1 MAQRYNKKETVT
13 YGHAVLSMKNKV
25 QKATK
30 AREDGDLDKAQKVLD
45 DIDYIFQN
53 DTVDLS
59 KATPVISKKWN
70 THNRRLEDQNVT
82 RLLTDLHSDNFFEIV
97 PNKGFGSN
105 SAIEKAIDFNN
116 KIIYNQQGVM
126 SFASYTNVI
135 DSYKRLQEMQKAG
148 PGNYLYLFDTETI
161 GGKNRANIWNPL
173 GITEFASQKIDLHTG
188 EVTKTNIVM
197 GIRDTVENKQKVEK
211 ILNALGTTLGDSDVQ
226 TNLTNDVN
234 IILNDEEL
242 RVTAYRL
249 AIYGD
254 KASEFEMTD
263 EGYMQAK
270 KLASS
275 DIKDWLDPEKIKKG
289 WEKNIKASKAAGT
302 TKYGI
307 NKAELKFIDTI
318 SEMWEAANNKTGMI
332 GGQNIVPFDFKTVN
346 TEIQRM
352 VKMLQYSVDSGGLN
366 GIAAADAQR
375 GLDYINS
382 KFGGKLG
389 LSAPSEQIFDTLPLI
404 QFIRDKFG
412 INALYKGDQEAI
424 AAAGKGTAKQEN
436 IGAIWF
442 PDLFASGE
450 AHMADFDVDVQR
462 AFFTQKLPEFGD
474 QTFIEY
480 FMESEQGG
488 LKNLDIK
495 AQTIKT
501 GQEQLLYAKK
511 STMDRSFGGK
521 GALDYVRNTRT
532 GEVFL
537 NSNYEIMGPN
547 KMPEFKG
554 DINMGTNIKKGHF
567 YYVDSIKKMNAEDIS
582 KDLGNVLPEL
592 SGPEV
597 FQVRM
602 KMAVADKYKGQGLED
617 MEYVFHFG
625 SEYEL
630 SGWFSSAFDMPLVK
644 NKDGKYVF
652 HGDNAAAILE
662 KVALQDGELQ
672 RTVGDYSGGVEALK
686 EQILETTNKKA
697 LTDNTLRDLSDSTK
711 LRTRVE
717 SHLNIRKTLTKAG
730 LDNVT
735 KEELTDL
742 LHGVPIARM
751 GEMSKK
757 DSDTLIKTIREIAG
771 FTDWGTNE
779 TKLYSN
785 SIRKLTT
792 AWDFI
797 GAHDEFFMKTF
808 DNLEMFAEQRRYTK
822 AQKDYIFNQ
831 VVEKIKTQVA
841 DTIFDTPE
849 KIKQAVLNIQD
860 FEGSLQEL
868 QNIYD
873 VELPDGF
880 SKGNTKKKQIE
891 TGTSLNTNKNILT
904 VRLGDNSSPHKLED
918 QLVKMMYGDLST
930 EMNPDNYKR
939 ISMYNFVTHLS
950 TLEEFQDNDYIIKAL
965 EHINANT
972 ETYNTTAVATDV
984 IKAMKEVKAGDP
996 TKGLLKDINIRS
1008 LFEGNA
1014 EFDKMLNN
1022 IADSVIIEAMND
1034 TPVPLDLMGKKGKDR
1049 IDAINSYIKNN
1060 VLEQYLPSRK
1070 DFEATLIGLTDEQ
1083 IWQKTTLYNTLE
1095 KQITNSLVDIT
1106 DALSQVPNGE
1116 FMIMPDGRFVFKQG
1130 QEAITIDSIPKV
1142 KLDGD
1147 TLYGQVGRSNV
1158 QVHLDFGFDN
1168 KGNMILTTNLGEA
1181 YEKNK
1186 SVTRNIKKRV
1196 EDGTFK
1202 MDNVAAI
1209 TSHLSEKFRQDSR
1222 YEFKSGDWY
1231 SNYMVGTGAVQTLIP
1246 ELFAEEGSLKAIGDK
1261 VNLSDKERKV
1271 LADAFRTMKEI
1282 KPGELDP
1289 QMNQYLSAYWVDIVR
1304 AVAEARGT
1312 DDAVRLGGTLTIGT
1326 KGKGKLEVGKLM
1338 GSNMRFATGFANSL
1352 DNLGRPVVDGSGNV
1366 KYIRNNHV
1374 KEAVNRAAGLLYDG
1388 QLFESIDTD
1397 HINKKV
1403 ANGVGELT
1411 TGWTSRTAYVGEMG
1425 IKSILQNNIDK
1436 VLNNNTIENLADE
1449 KKKNI
1454 YDMMFAY
1461 INTFEQQKVADAR
1474 TFDAVTGGNIS
1485 ANTIKLST
1493 AKDFINI
1500 SKEERLLHADKYER
1514 LMNLM
1519 GDIEMTPE
1527 GVVNYKSAVGDIV
1540 KNGET
1545 IIPFATYGGESTRWS
1560 SKMHRS
1566 LLRFQVYNQQGVA
1579 LTEAEINEVLKNKAS
1594 VFKNI
1599 NMDNK
1604 EERLKAFLDAL
1615 EGYDVNFTIE
1625 DVNRTT
1631 LPKILANDSEK
1642 SMNHLLY
1649 AKTGTINAQV
1659 AQVFKNYSD
1668 ETAELLQGTVLTEQS
1683 LMAYFKDVQK
1693 RTDVV
1698 KQAGFDSWESFMKA
1712 WSDEMYT
1719 MTDVLFGKG
1728 GIFEGFTDIAND
1740 NLLGH
1745 GNAGTTLIGSLNE
1758 TVAMLG
1764 KYSSVDKI
1772 ESKDSLQLGFKKF
1785 VELYNKETI
1794 DSEGNKIYEN
1804 RFFKD
1809 GSGKGIGIELVDGRL
1824 RLEGGRSLDAS
1835 LDNSDI
1841 VDYNS
1846 LEKLVREANEFLVD
1860 EGATKEDQLI
1870 HKVKQVKEDG
1880 RNVFY
1885 VDDEGEEI
1893 FGRMLY
1899 GKKDGKDIIEGSIG
1913 STYKKIVIDPETQ
1926 SGMPQEYFDTK
1937 MEYMKLK
1944 GKKVNMEHQLAAKK
1958 DELERIAALDPS
1970 SIDPGD
1976 LDEIKELEQEV
1987 AQANVD
1993 LANMDEYLTNIE
2005 AVNNNKTGFR
2015 IGDQEEKIIKNYFI
2029 SEDRFDAID
2038 ERVRTGQLSEEAF
2051 KSSQILSSID
2061 RTRYGEGNAS
2071 VVYQTL
2077 IDDLHNQRYYNP
2089 YFDTE
2094 KLTAKKVKAG
2104 GKYEH
2109 LKDIYD
2115 QVVKSGDSPILGVET
2130 AQLMKDI
2137 QMASLANEYNNN
2149 NKNLKQLTDAGFE
2162 IITPEQYIQ
2171 QFGDPNVPNYES
2183 VYKKNVLME
2192 LDMMDGSGPRYVAV
2206 PAMGSVLDKAEIK
2219 QDWHKHA
2226 GFLAKTYVEE
2236 FEKAHMNPNEVPKII
2251 EKMDKIELDLNKSTS
2266 EFTTKGSALH
2276 KRMKQ
2281 EVHAAVDRVKIIST
2295 MADPNSPLMKQ
2306 AQIDGRSLADW
2317 VNDGVYVDYAFDS
2330 LEAFEKRGYFDKD
2343 YLEKMGMSREDMI
2356 EHLRTHGDVMMDDRY
2371 PNIRERS
2378 LTPVRH
2384 FLAVDDQGMNFLA
2397 NNATMMAPWT
2407 MLAMNADSDGD
2418 SVSRFL
2424 AKHKNIDHVQY
2435 GVARQRAIS
2444 RVSTVE
2450 GYDAM
2455 DAAAKEKLIRDEAVH
2470 IMKNDFGIKTK
2481 KNPNLAVEA
2490 YDIFFEREAE
2500 MQLSAMDDNIRWY
2513 NNVKKTWESDS
2524 KKTIMAMAMKNG
2536 EGFTGAEVAG
2546 GKSLF
2551 GQTRFTTLTETP
2563 TWKKVRH
2570 NMDQVNQALSLIQNN
2585 SHLLSPE
2592 TQEYAKELLEGSAD
2606 IFSFNDENK
2615 ILDQAL
2621 VAMND
2626 LAKNADAPVDEKGFS
2641 NFTQA
2646 AVERSRINKY
2656 HIEGMKKLGVT
2667 ATGNV
2672 NTTLYGVSQA
2682 IKSHYGDVN
2691 SPLYNEIM
2699 RSITSDMSYLLEEAP
2714 ISGKKHEVKAGDT
2727 RLIELGKA
2735 FRDMEQKGPTDEVVA
2750 NMENYFKTYM
2760 NHDEIE
2766 DAYDAMVNRARV
2778 PEAKRLTT
2786 QAEKVNYMVGQYTQY
2801 ISEALDPNSELYAEV
2816 KGHSLFGRKG
2826 TSSEAIKITNG
2837 RVKTGTNLGDVIY
2850 QTTGRKL
2857 ENYKLPKTINADNA
2871 QEAAKK
2877 MIQTN
2882 TLPDI
2887 NPNEKRI
2894 VEGIESIS
2902 NKISKTIMSSSGGMK
2917 KSLGLGVVGLAAG
2930 LIAAGYAS
2938 GNPLDDPDPATI
2950 DQKGYEGVKAAPEM
2964 MFSSGQGFAPNN
2976 TGGYIINIKGDTRK
2990 GNRQLKKALKQA
3002 TRNAVG
3008 PTGVTMNIRT
3018 SQSQGTYSDQDIENI
3033 LNNYF

>member
-1 MAQRYNKKETVT
+1 LANRYNRKETVT
-13 YGHAVLSMKNKV
+13 YGHAVLSMKNKIE
-25 QKATK
+25 KITK
-30 AREDGDLDKAQKVLD
+30 AREDGELDKAQLILD
-45 DIDYIFQN
+45 NIDYIFQN
-53 DTVDLS
+53 DTIDLS
-59 KATPVISKKWN
+59 EATPVISKKWD

-82 RLLTDLHSDNFFEIV
+82 KLLTNLHSDDFFEIV
-97 PNKGFGSN
+97 PNKGFGPN
-105 SAIEKAIDFNN
+105 SAIEKAIDFND
-116 KIIYNQQGVM
+116 KIVYNQQGVM
-126 SFASYTNVI
+126 SFASYTNVVE
-135 DSYKRLQEMQKAG
+135 SYKRLQDMKEAG

-161 GGKNRANIWNPL
+161 GGKNRSNIWNPL
-173 GITEFASQKIDLHTG
+173 GITEFASQKIDLQTG
-188 EVTKTNIVM
+188 DVTKTNIVM
-197 GIRDTVENKQKVEK
+197 GIRDTIENKEKVEK
-211 ILNALGTTLGDSDVQ
+211 ILNALGSTLGDPNVKA
-226 TNLTNDVN
+226 NLTNDAN

-254 KASEFEMTD
+254 KASEFEFD
-263 EGYMQAK
+263 ENLGYMKAK

-275 DIKDWLDPEKIKKG
+275 DINDWLDPEKIKRG
-289 WEKNIKASKAAGT
+289 WEKNIKASKAASK

-307 NKAELKFIDTI
+307 NQAELAFIDTMH
-318 SEMWEAANNKTGMI
+318 EMWEAANNGTGMI

-346 TEIQRM
+346 TEIHRM
-352 VKMLQYSVDSGGLN
+352 VNMLQYSVDSGGLN
-366 GIAAADAQR
+366 GIDASDAKR
-375 GLDYINS
+375 GLEYIGT
-382 KFGGKLG
+382 KFGGQVG
-389 LSAPSEQIFDTLPLI
+389 FSAPSEQIFDTLPLI

-412 INALYKGDQEAI
+412 IDALYKGDQEAI

-436 IGAIWF
+436 IGAVWF

-480 FMESEQGG
+480 FMNTEQGG

-521 GALDYVRNTRT
+521 GALDYVRNSRT

-582 KDLGNVLPEL
+582 KDLGSVLPEL

-630 SGWFSSAFDMPLVK
+630 SGWFSSSFDMPLVK

-652 HGDNAAAILE
+652 NGDNAAAILE
-662 KVALQDGELQ
+662 KVALKDGKLE
-672 RTVGDYSGGVEALK
+672 RTVGDYSGGIETLK
-686 EQILETTNKKA
+686 EQVLEAANKKA
-697 LTDNTLRDLSDSTK
+697 LTDNTLRDLSDPTK
-711 LRTRVE
+711 LRTRVGA
-717 SHLNIRKTLTKAG
+717 HLNIRKALTNAG

-735 KEELTDL
+735 KEELADL

-792 AWDFI
+792 AWDFV
-797 GAHDEFFMKTF
+797 GAHDEFYMKTF
-808 DNLEMFAEQRRYTK
+808 DNLEKFADQRRYTK
-822 AQKDYIFNQ
+822 AQRDYIFNQ

-841 DTIFDTPE
+841 DKLFDTPE
-849 KIKQAVLNIQD
+849 KIKEAVLNTQS
-860 FEGSLQEL
+860 FEGPLQEL

-873 VELPDGF
+873 VELPDTF
-880 SKGNTKKKQIE
+880 AKYTSKKKQIE
-891 TGTSLNTNKNILT
+891 TGTTLNSNKNILT

-918 QLVKMMYGDLST
+918 QLVKMMYGDIST

-939 ISMYNFVTHLS
+939 ISMYHFVNHLS
-950 TLEEFQDNDYIIKAL
+950 ELDEFKDNDYIVKAL
-965 EHINANT
+965 EHINSNT
-972 ETYNTTAVATDV
+972 QTYNTTAVATDV

-1014 EFDKMLNN
+1014 EFDKMLNEITDN
-1022 IADSVIIEAMND
+1022 VIIEAMNE
-1034 TPVPLDLMGKKGKDR
+1034 TPVPLDLIGKKGKDR
-1049 IDAINSYIKNN
+1049 TDAITSYIKNN

-1070 DFEATLIGLTDEQ
+1070 EFEKTLAGLNDEQ

-1095 KQITNSLVDIT
+1095 KQITNSLTDIT
-1106 DALSQVPNGE
+1106 DALSQVPGGE

-1130 QEAITIDSIPKV
+1130 AEAITIDSIPKI

-1147 TLYGQVGRSNV
+1147 TLYGQVGRSNI
-1158 QVHLDFGFDN
+1158 QVHLDFGFDS
-1168 KGNMILTTNLGEA
+1168 KGNMILTTNLGDA

-1186 SVTRNIKKRV
+1186 VVTRRIKKEV
-1196 EDGTFK
+1196 EKGTLK
-1202 MDNVAAI
+1202 MDTILNI
-1209 TSHLSEKFRQDSR
+1209 NSHLSEKFRQDSR

-1231 SNYMVGTGAVQTLIP
+1231 SNFMVGTGQVQTLLP
-1246 ELFAEEGSLKAIGDK
+1246 EMFGEEGTLKALGDK
-1261 VNLSDKERKV
+1261 VNISEKERKV
-1271 LADAFRTMKEI
+1271 LADAFKNMREI

-1289 QMNQYLSAYWVDIVR
+1289 QMNQYLSAYWVEIVR

-1366 KYIRNNHV
+1366 KFIRNNQV
-1374 KEAVNRAAGLLYDG
+1374 KEAAKRASGLLYDG
-1388 QLFESIDTD
+1388 ALFESIDTD
-1397 HINKKV
+1397 RINKKV
-1403 ANGVGELT
+1403 GGAVGELT

-1436 VLNNNTIENLADE
+1436 VLNNNTIESLADD
-1449 KKKNI
+1449 KKQNI

-1461 INTFEQQKVADAR
+1461 VNTFEQQKVADAR

-1500 SKEERLLHADKYER
+1500 PKEERLLHADKYQR

-1527 GVVNYKSAVGDIV
+1527 GILSYKSSVGDIV
-1540 KNGET
+1540 KYGET
-1545 IIPFATYGGESTRWS
+1545 IIPFATYGGESTNWS
-1560 SKMHRS
+1560 SKMNRS
-1566 LLRFQVYNQQGVA
+1566 LLRFQVFNKQGVA
-1579 LTEAEINEVLKNKAS
+1579 LTESEISQVLNEKAS
-1594 VFKNI
+1594 LFKNI
-1599 NMDNK
+1599 DMGDK
-1604 EERLKAFLDAL
+1604 EKRLNALVKALDDY
-1615 EGYDVNFTIE
+1615 EINFTVE
-1625 DVNRTT
+1625 DINKIT

-1649 AKTGTINAQV
+1649 AKTGTINEQV
-1659 AQVFKNYSD
+1659 AQVFKNYSE

-1693 RTDVV
+1693 RADVV
-1698 KQAGFDSWESFMKA
+1698 KKAGFKDWNDFMKA
-1712 WSDEMYT
+1712 WSNEMYT

-1740 NLLGH
+1740 SLLGH
-1745 GNAGTTLIGSLNE
+1745 DNAGTMLIGSLNE

-1764 KYSSVDKI
+1764 KYSSADKI
-1772 ESKDSLQLGFKKF
+1772 ESQDSLKAGLKKF
-1785 VELYNKETI
+1785 VELYNKEEV
-1794 DSEGNKIYEN
+1794 DEKGNKVYKN

-1809 GSGKGIGIELVDGRL
+1809 SSGEGIGIELVDGRL
-1824 RLEGGRSLDAS
+1824 RLENGRSLDAS
-1835 LDNSDI
+1835 LDNSNI
-1841 VDYNS
+1841 VDYDS
-1846 LEKLVREANEFLVD
+1846 IEKLVREANEFLVN
-1860 EGATKEDQLI
+1860 EGAGKEDQLI
-1870 HKVKQVKEDG
+1870 HKVKQVEEDG
-1880 RNVFY
+1880 RHVFY
-1885 VDDEGEEI
+1885 VDDKEGKEI
-1893 FGRMLY
+1893 FGRMIY

-1913 STYKKIVIDPETQ
+1913 STYKKIVVDPETQ
-1926 SGMPQEYFDTK
+1926 SGIPQEYFDTK
-1937 MEYMKLK
+1937 MDYMKLK
-1944 GKKVNMEHQLAAKK
+1944 GKKVNLEHQLEALKK
-1958 DELERIAALDPS
+1958 EYEETGF
-1970 SIDPGD
+1970 IDPD
-1976 LDEIKELEQEV
+1976 HYAEV
-1987 AQANVD
+1987 QSQLAEANVK
-1993 LANMDEYLTNIE
+1993 LTEMDEYLTNVE
-2005 AVNNNKTGFR
+2005 SMSNGKTGFR

-2029 SEDRFDAID
+2029 NENRFDAID
-2038 ERVRTGQLSEEAF
+2038 ERVATGQLSKEAVEA
-2051 KSSQILSSID
+2051 SQILSSLD

-2077 IDDLHNQRYYNP
+2077 IDDLHDQRYYNP

-2109 LKDIYD
+2109 LKGIYD

-2130 AQLMKDI
+2130 AQLIQDI
-2137 QMASLANEYNNN
+2137 QMASLANEFNNN
-2149 NKNLKQLTDAGFE
+2149 NKDLNKLKDAGFE
-2162 IITPEQYIQ
+2162 VLTPKEYIQ
-2171 QFGDPNVPNYES
+2171 QFGDPNTPNYES
-2183 VYKKNVLME
+2183 VYKKNVLLEM
-2192 LDMMDGSGPRYVAV
+2192 DMMDGSGPRYVAV
-2206 PAMGSVLDKAEIK
+2206 PAMGSVLDHAEVK

-2226 GFLAKTYVEE
+2226 GNLARTYVEE
-2236 FEKAHMNPNEVPKII
+2236 FEKAHMDPNEVPKIL
-2251 EKMDKIELDLNKSTS
+2251 EKMDKLELELSKSTS

-2276 KRMKQ
+2276 NRMKQ

-2330 LEAFEKRGYFDKD
+2330 LESFEKRGYFNKD
-2343 YLEKMGMSREDMI
+2343 YLEKMNMTKEDMI
-2356 EHLRTHGDVMMDDRY
+2356 EHLRVHGDVMIDDRY

-2384 FLAVDDQGMNFLA
+2384 FLAIDDKGMNFLA

-2455 DAAAKEKLIRDEAVH
+2455 DAAAKEKLIKSEAVH
-2470 IMKNDFGIKTK
+2470 IMKNDFGIGTK
-2481 KNPNLAVEA
+2481 KNPGLAEEA

-2500 MQLSAMDDNIRWY
+2500 MQLTAMDDNIRWY
-2513 NNVKKTWESDS
+2513 DKVANTWKSNSEKTV
-2524 KKTIMAMAMKNG
+2524 MAMSLKNKK
-2536 EGFTGAEVAG
+2536 GFTGAEVSG
-2546 GKSLF
+2546 GKSVF
-2551 GQTRFTTLTETP
+2551 GHTRFTALTETP
-2563 TWKKVRH
+2563 TWKRVRS
-2570 NMDQVNQALSLIQNN
+2570 NMDTVNQGLALIQNN
-2585 SHLLSPE
+2585 MHLLSEE
-2592 TQEYAKELLEGSAD
+2592 TQEYAKKLLEGSAD
-2606 IFSFNDENK
+2606 IFSFNDENE

-2621 VAMND
+2621 VAMNELVD
-2626 LAKNADAPVDEKGFS
+2626 NPDAQINRKGFS
-2641 NFTQA
+2641 NFQMA
-2646 AVERSRINKY
+2646 AIERSRINKY

-2672 NTTLYGVSQA
+2672 NTALYGISQA

-2691 SPLYNEIM
+2691 NPFYDEIM

-2727 RLIELGKA
+2727 RLVELGQA
-2735 FRDMEQKGPTDEVVA
+2735 FRDMEQKGPTDEVVN
-2750 NMENYFKTYM
+2750 NMQNYFKTYM

-2766 DAYDAMVNRARV
+2766 EAYDAMVNRARV

-2786 QAEKVNYMVGQYTQY
+2786 QAEKVNHMVKQYTQY
-2801 ISEALDPNSELYAEV
+2801 ISEALDPDSELYAEV
-2816 KGHSLFGRKG
+2816 KGHSLFGRGG

-2850 QTTGRKL
+2850 QTTGRKP
-2857 ENYKLPKTINADNA
+2857 ENYKIPKTVSTDNA

-2877 MIQTN
+2877 MTQMN

-2887 NPNEKRI
+2887 NPNEKKI
-2894 VEGIESIS
+2894 FEGIESVS
-2902 NKISKTIMSSSGGMK
+2902 NKISKTIINSSGGIK

-2976 TGGYIINIKGDTRK
+2976 TGGYIINIKGDTKK

-3018 SQSQGTYSDQDIENI
+3018 SQSQGTYSDKDIENI